1 MKKKIILENELKR
14 FNSINKY
21 VKNLLKEQETPEQG
35 NTETAGLGGGVD
47 TTGLGGGADTAGGL
61 GGDEAGLGGG
71 ADTAGG
77 LGGDEAGL
85 GGGADTAGGLG
96 GNETAGTE
104 GMLGDET
111 EELDIT
117 DLVNM
122 TKSIKKDVESTKGE
136 HDKVINKMDDVFKKL
151 DDLSDKL
158 KKMDNI
164 FDRIDNLSSE
174 IKQMKPE
181 TPQEKLEMRSLDSYP
196 FNQKPNEFFSQK
208 QQEMKMSGK
217 NEYVLTK
224 DDIENYSKEQLRNT
238 FNPDIEDNDEYEQFR

>member
-1 MKKKIILENELKR
+1 MKKKTILENELKR

-21 VKNLLKEQETPEQG
+21 VKNLLKEQEAPAAD
-35 NTETAGLGGGVD
+35 AGGDVAGELGGEAPA
-47 TTGLGGGADTAGGL
+47 ADAGGL
-61 GGDEAGLGGG
+61 GGETPTPD
-71 ADTAGG
+71 AGG
-77 LGGDEAGL
+77 LGGETPAPD
-85 GGGADTAGGLG
+85 AGGLG
-96 GNETAGTE
+96 GETPTPDTG
-104 GMLGDET
+104 GGLGDET

-151 DDLSDKL
+151 DDLSVKI
-158 KKMDNI
+158 KQMDNI

-208 QQEMKMSGK
+208 QQEMRMSGK